1 MIWIGDAI
9 GVLIPIIVIVLV
21 LTAIRETVKGFRGIR
36 EKESESFFE
45 NFHFYLSMII
55 ILVFNPFSLT
65 LIFIFIC
72 IMSNLGYITFFN
84 FIR

>member
-1 MIWIGDAI
+1 M
-9 GVLIPIIVIVLV
+9 IVIILV
-21 LTAIRETVKGFRGIR
+21 LTAIREAVKGFRGIQ

-45 NFHFYLSMII
+45 NFHFYLAIIMI
-55 ILVFNPFSLT
+55 VFFNPFSLT

>member
-9 GVLIPIIVIVLV
+9 GVLMPIIVIVLV
-21 LTAIRETVKGFRGIR
+21 LTAIRETVKGFRGIQ

-45 NFHFYLSMII
+45 NIPFYIGII
-55 ILVFNPFSLT
+55 IIVVFNPFSLT